1 MDRKNIVYSDSLDE
15 SVVKLVDSLSK
26 EGVLRWL

>member
-26 EGVLRWL
+26 EGVLR